1 MKLSDS
7 DFRVWDGEKYLV
19 KKYEGGKYQLS
30 HHCEGYAVGI
40 IGDSKPVY
48 EIKSGIESYEYGV
61 DDYEYVKNLCVN
73 ENECE
78 IELFTGLKDKN
89 GVRIYEGDILELFA
103 TGEIITGRVVY
114 DKEKARFELVTSDE
128 DIVDFTFYIDIEI
141 IGNIH
146 ENAEL
151 LK

>member
-1 MKLSDS
+1 MKLSDF
-7 DFRVWDGEKYLV
+7 DFRVWDG
-19 KKYEGGKYQLS
+19 KKYINNIKGG
-30 HHCEGYAVGI
+30 
-40 IGDSKPVY
+40 VY
-48 EIKSGIESYEYGV
+48 IHKINDHIKCLNRNQDCY
-61 DDYEYVKNLCVN
+61 DYEFELDDLDNSNL
-73 ENECE
+73 E
-78 IELFTGLKDKN
+78 IELFTGLYDKN